1 MKKFREYLTEAEK
14 TYKYRIKIVG
24 DYSQDFLK
32 KLESKFDQFEP
43 VKIGD
48 AKRSPIKPELPDFPK
63 FKNESVSAIDVEF
76 RYPAIDAQVK
86 QLAQLL
92 GFDPN
97 RILMM
102 TQPYDDG
109 MQKEKKN
116 VEAQN
121 KDLLKDT
128 DFPAPDAEQKEL
140 KKDYAGDPYD
150 HAVLKN
156 AYRSNFTV
164 AGGKTKPAI
173 TTNDIKPGTKSPMT
187 KINRPPRPATGSN
200 PKG

>member
-24 DYSQDFLK
+24 DVSQDFLK
-32 KLESKFDQFEP
+32 NLKSKFDQFAP

-48 AKRSPIKPELPDFPK
+48 AKRSPIKAKLPDFPK
-63 FKNESVSAIDVEF
+63 FDNESVNSFDVEF
-76 RYPAIDAQVK
+76 RYPAIDAQIK
-86 QLAQLL
+86 QLAQLC

-102 TQPYDDG
+102 TVPYADG
-109 MQKEKKN
+109 MEKEVKD
-116 VEAQN
+116 VEDQN

-128 DFPAPDAEQKEL
+128 DYPAPDAEQKEL

-156 AYRSNFTV
+156 AYRSDFTV
-164 AGGKTKPAI
+164 AGGKTKPAV
-173 TTNDIKPGTKSPMT
+173 TTNDIKTGTKSPMT
-187 KINRPPRPATGSN
+187 KINRPPRPATGAN